1 MPTTEQLIDELELQ
15 KAELLKARTE
25 AAGKPEALKK
35 IDEAIEE
42 VDSARVGLA
51 LGMLSD
57 VAANIGALRAKIEV
71 ATRKASTWP
80 FGSLEAPER
89 HEVPFRAELQ
99 DNDAFDAGPHKP
111 APKPATVPS
120 EKVPKVT
127 HSWSENYKKLW
138 QTMIIRPE
146 WQKTADAIAK
156 KIIARQSR
164 YAAGVAGTQVPW
176 WFIAVVHAMEC
187 SLRFDQ
193 HIHNGDPLTARTVR
207 VPRGRPPAGA
217 PPFTWEESVR
227 DSIAYEKLDKVDDW
241 SLPSVLFHWHR
252 YNGINNEYKRR
263 GIPTPYLWSG
273 SQHYRKGKYVKDGV
287 FDPEAVSA
295 QTGAAV
301 ILKAMI
307 ELGAVELDKKLK
319 IAANPA
325 AATGDTTS
333 LNIDISGG
341 GFTHIAAELDYPGL
355 LANGSKDASRKVG
368 GVRRVQEWLNLHE
381 CITPIDGG
389 FGDSTEEQLKKFQSE
404 MGRQPGGQLDQE
416 TWALLTAPMRRAL
429 AAIDHGPSPS
439 LEGAVVHVAQQHVAE
454 KPMEVGGDNRGPWV
468 RMYMQGRDGSAQL
481 WCAGFVCMMVAQ
493 AARDLNIALP
503 FKRQVGVDALVADGK
518 SDNRFV
524 KEDDV
529 ANPISRKSKLRP
541 GFLFVVR
548 QSSSDWTHVGIVLE
562 VKDQTFD
569 TLEGNT
575 SVDGSR
581 NGTTAKKGNRS
592 YPRKDFL
599 RLL

>member
-1 MPTTEQLIDELELQ
+1 MPTTEQLIDELKSQ

-227 DSIAYEKLDKVDDW
+227 NSIAYEKLDKVDDW

-307 ELGAVELDKKLK
+307 ELGAVELDRSSRSRPIPLRRPGIRLRLTSTSPAEASRTLPLNLTTRGFSPMDQKMRPGKS
-319 IAANPA
+319 AASDACRSGSISINVLRRLMVALVTRPKN
-325 AATGDTTS
+325 S
-333 LNIDISGG
+333 LRNSKAKWADNRAVSS
-341 GFTHIAAELDYPGL
+341 TRRPGL
-355 LANGSKDASRKVG
+355 CSLPPCG
-368 GVRRVQEWLNLHE
+368 
-381 CITPIDGG
+381 
-389 FGDSTEEQLKKFQSE
+389 
-404 MGRQPGGQLDQE
+404 
-416 TWALLTAPMRRAL
+416 AL
-429 AAIDHGPSPS
+429 
-439 LEGAVVHVAQQHVAE
+439 
-454 KPMEVGGDNRGPWV
+454 
-468 RMYMQGRDGSAQL
+468 
-481 WCAGFVCMMVAQ
+481 
-493 AARDLNIALP
+493 
-503 FKRQVGVDALVADGK
+503 
-518 SDNRFV
+518 
-524 KEDDV
+524 
-529 ANPISRKSKLRP
+529 
-541 GFLFVVR
+541 
-548 QSSSDWTHVGIVLE
+548 
-562 VKDQTFD
+562 
-569 TLEGNT
+569 
-575 SVDGSR
+575 
-581 NGTTAKKGNRS
+581 
-592 YPRKDFL
+592 
-599 RLL
+599 